1 MAVKR
6 FALQL
11 FFREANESMDSK
23 RVLISSLLDI
33 YGSLLKDGQ
42 RDVLDLYYNGDLS
55 LSEIG
60 EDTGITRQGVRD
72 ALKKGEAKL
81 LEFEEKLGFYGK
93 SQKLRDGLDAIA
105 EKASRI
111 GDEELCDLAAE
122 LTALL

>member
-1 MAVKR
+1 M
-6 FALQL
+6 
-11 FFREANESMDSK
+11 ESK

-42 RDVLDLYYNGDLS
+42 RDVLDLYYNDDLS

-93 SQKLRDGLDAIA
+93 SQKLRDGLEAVA
-105 EKASRI
+105 ALASRLEN
-111 GDEELCDLAAE
+111 EELCSIVAELAAE
-122 LTALL
+122 L

>member
-1 MAVKR
+1 
-6 FALQL
+6 
-11 FFREANESMDSK
+11 MDSK

-33 YGSLLKDGQ
+33 YGALLKDGQ

-81 LEFEEKLGFYGK
+81 LEFEEKLCFYKK
-93 SQKLRDGLDAIA
+93 SQKLRSGLEEVA
-105 EKASRI
+105 EQARQA
-111 GDEELCDLAAE
+111 GNERLCALAAD
-122 LTALL
+122 LTAEL